1 MKETKQCPY
10 CGEEILAVAK
20 KCKHCGEWL
29 EPKEPEKEK
38 KMIECPVCGE
48 DVEEGT
54 DICPYC
60 HERIE
65 GADEAIQEPKE
76 HKVRQAQP
84 SERQKQPQ
92 TTTEILTVS
101 DTESKEDYGE
111 EEEETDGLFQYY
123 FTDVFFRHYADFKG
137 KLSRKRFWMAYL
149 FLLLT
154 MMPVYCLDFALFG
167 VPMVF
172 YYIYTLALFVPSVA
186 FAVRRLHDTGK
197 SGWNLL
203 WSLIPL
209 VGIIIIIVMLCQ
221 KGEESTAKPNTGTK
235 DYVLFGLIG
244 VATALCLTI
253 GFTTFDDKGDA
264 AESLFNDE
272 YTYNT
277 DNNTYEP
284 SAEYD
289 PGTAYND
296 TETEDYTQPSEDYNE
311 PSENHEEN
319 TDEPADTP
327 KAASRSYATLYD
339 LFKNGSLTELDY
351 CDFSNPVWRD
361 RLIKLVGMDNY
372 QFMCDQNMV
381 NGLEKGDMRMGKI
394 TTYSFSGWTKGTT
407 DEGYKIFY
415 SYHSMEDPIR
425 DALDVTIIRNG
436 HKQTFNDEKV
446 Y

>member
-48 DVEEGT
+48 DVEEET

-84 SERQKQPQ
+84 SERQEQPQ

-172 YYIYTLALFVPSVA
+172 YYIYTLALLVPSIA

-209 VGIIIIIVMLCQ
+209 VGVIIVIVMLCK
-221 KGEESTAKPNTGTK
+221 KGEKATAKPHAKTK
-235 DYVLFGLIG
+235 DYVLFGAIG
-244 VATALCLTI
+244 VATAVLMAI
-253 GFTTFDDKGDA
+253 GFATLDNKADAAQNFFETSSNGNEATPEGSIFVAEAESGDA
-264 AESLFNDE
+264 KYYLDKEKMILYQKRPNSSSFISTNIQEAMRYDCFINGIGE
-272 YTYNT
+272 YTVLNNNIFFISDSGGLGSFAGYN
-277 DNNTYEP
+277 
-284 SAEYD
+284 
-289 PGTAYND
+289 AYYFD
-296 TETEDYTQPSEDYNE
+296 M
-311 PSENHEEN
+311 
-319 TDEPADTP
+319 TDETWNYIDFARDMSFDSSKTLIHATYQTLV
-327 KAASRSYATLYD
+327 KEGSCVAENVYDYKKRTIDLSR
-339 LFKNGSLTELDY
+339 F
-351 CDFSNPVWRD
+351 
-361 RLIKLVGMDNY
+361 
-372 QFMCDQNMV
+372 
-381 NGLEKGDMRMGKI
+381 
-394 TTYSFSGWTKGTT
+394 
-407 DEGYKIFY
+407 
-415 SYHSMEDPIR
+415 
-425 DALDVTIIRNG
+425 
-436 HKQTFNDEKV
+436 
-446 Y
+446 